1 MNIEY
6 VGRHVT
12 LDDRIRA
19 HAEQKLGRILKFL
32 AEPVEVHVS
41 LDAEKHRQI
50 AEIRLSH
57 RHGSVRAREENADV
71 LEAIDLAVEHLERQA
86 RRSRKKSV
94 DRRRRANRFAAE
106 DRHWPFDVLERESVG
121 KGAAPRIV
129 KSSRLEIKPMS
140 LDDAAL
146 QLETSRNGFVVFL
159 DAESEKVSVLYKRRD
174 DNYGLIV
181 PEV

>member
-1 MNIEY
+1 MNIEF
-6 VGRHVT
+6 VGRHVS

-19 HAEQKLGRILKFL
+19 HTERKLERVMKFL
-32 AEPVEVHVS
+32 AEPVEVHVT
-41 LDAEKHRQI
+41 LDTEKHRQI

-71 LEAIDLAVEHLERQA
+71 FDAIDLAVDHLERQA

-94 DRRRRANRFAAE
+94 DQRRRANRFAAD
-106 DRHWPFDVLERESVG
+106 DRHWPFDVLARESLG
-121 KGAAPRIV
+121 TGLAPRIV
-129 KSSRLEIKPMS
+129 KSSRLDIKPMT
-140 LDDAAL
+140 LDEAAL
-146 QLETSRNGFVVFL
+146 ALESSRNGFVVFM

-181 PEV
+181 PEA